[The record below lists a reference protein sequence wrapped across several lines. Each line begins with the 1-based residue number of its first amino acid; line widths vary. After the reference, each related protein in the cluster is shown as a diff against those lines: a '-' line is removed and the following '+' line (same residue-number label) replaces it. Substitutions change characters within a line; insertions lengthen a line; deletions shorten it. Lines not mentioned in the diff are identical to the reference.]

1 MMFMNQNLRPWRKCA
16 DARGETFREVGVCDA
31 RRIMLAMVRST
42 VPPAPTH
49 TRRLR
54 RLPHTLLIIQH
65 TISLFRTRYFALVVL
80 VSFGSTPAATT
91 TGRTGNSPGFGVA
104 QEWWEWRRW
113 LHWWAG
119 VELPATVPSDPSV
132 VRDATSS
139 YLI

>member
-1 MMFMNQNLRPWRKCA
+1 VLMH
-16 DARGETFREVGVCDA
+16 VGTPSERWVCTNA
-31 RRIMLAMVRST
+31 RRIMSAMVHST
-42 VPPAPTH
+42 IPPAPTH

-65 TISLFRTRYFALVVL
+65 TIFPFRTRSFALGVW
-80 VSFGSTPAATT
+80 VSIRE
-91 TGRTGNSPGFGVA
+91 RTNGYYHRTYWELTARFGVA
-104 QEWWEWRRW
+104 QEWEEWRRW

-119 VELPATVPSDPSV
+119 DELPPMVPAHPNE